1 MANKH
6 NIDGAGGIQVTLSQ
20 QEAKQFLLLLRE
32 LSDNFAGDS
41 VLLKQPAVIMVRC
54 CRGIWLAFKKL
65 IVRCLVNRA
74 RMQKNH
80 LLCCRK
86 CNGEKYMS
94 KKEILQNNFAS

>member
-20 QEAKQFLLLLRE
+20 QEAKQFLLLPRE
-32 LSDNFAGDS
+32 LKFCRKFF
-41 VLLKQPAVIMVRC
+41 LKQTAVIMVSC
-54 CRGIWLAFKKL
+54 CRGICLAFKKL
-65 IVRCLVNRA
+65 TVRCLVNRA
-74 RMQKNH
+74 GMQKQH

-94 KKEILQNNFAS
+94 KKKILQNNFAS